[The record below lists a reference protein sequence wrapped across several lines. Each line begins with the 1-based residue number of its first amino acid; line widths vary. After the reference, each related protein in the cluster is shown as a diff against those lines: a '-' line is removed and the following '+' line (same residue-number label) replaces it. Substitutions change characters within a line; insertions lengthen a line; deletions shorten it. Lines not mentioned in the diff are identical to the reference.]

1 MNRFYLSLIVVISCN
16 SIWYLKGLSE
26 YSFNMP
32 VPGCYEF
39 FKNEIQTGPD
49 GSKYLIRTRID
60 GIPEGYEPVLESES
74 ERIKRILEKHQIG
87 LSGLLIGFIAEGIGL
102 CNEYPLRKVINE
114 KTADLNVE
122 LIRIRDDRKNQNI
135 DQNPL
140 KKEEAEVM
148 IQMQAIEKCI
158 RDEQTWKI
166 NKFFSRFRISVS
178 LTSLITLYAL
188 YNDYMYEKRQI
199 KDIVEIS
206 EKNKSE

>member
-1 MNRFYLSLIVVISCN
+1 
-16 SIWYLKGLSE
+16 
-26 YSFNMP
+26 MP